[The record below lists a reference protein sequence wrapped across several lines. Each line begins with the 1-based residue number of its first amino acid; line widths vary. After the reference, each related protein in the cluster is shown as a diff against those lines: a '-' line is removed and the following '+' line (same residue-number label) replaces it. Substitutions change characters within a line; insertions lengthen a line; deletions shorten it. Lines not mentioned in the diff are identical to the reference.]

1 MAAPTIPTM
10 PVAPSI
16 SVPSQIS
23 TRMGNLATALSTVPG
38 VVDALRVH
46 VEALPATATQEWDS
60 GTDYAVGAS
69 AWSPTDFITYRCIV
83 AAGPSHGSTTD
94 PASTPA
100 RWVNP
105 AAPDAADQDKLDF
118 LDISEPRNLDNAPTR
133 RLFTADGSITAQYA
147 VVLNSDGS
155 VSQVTESPTDAGD
168 WRAVARD
175 SASDGETLRLWW
187 IGDIASGFTALTFEA
202 PYFVDDDGAIVLSDT
217 GRPIG
222 YAISTTEIYITH
234 GGTA

>member
-1 MAAPTIPTM
+1 MAAPNLPTL

-16 SVPSQIS
+16 NTPSQIS
-23 TRMGNLATALSTVPG
+23 VRMGNLATMLATVPG
-38 VVDALRVH
+38 AIDALRVH
-46 VEALPATATQEWDS
+46 VEALPATATPEWSS

-69 AWSPTDFITYRCIV
+69 AWSPTDWQSYRCIV

-105 AAPDAADQDKLDF
+105 AAPASGDATKLG
-118 LDISEPRNLDNAPTR
+118 LLSATAPVNLDNAPTR
-133 RLFTADGSITAQYA
+133 RLFTASGSITAQYA
-147 VVLNSDGS
+147 VVLNADGS
-155 VSQVTESPTDAGD
+155 VSQVTESPTDAAD

-187 IGDIASGFTALTFEA
+187 IGDIASGFTGLTFGA
-202 PYFVDDDGAIVLSDT
+202 TYYVDDDGAIVLSDT

-222 YAISTTEIYITH
+222 YAISSTEIYITH